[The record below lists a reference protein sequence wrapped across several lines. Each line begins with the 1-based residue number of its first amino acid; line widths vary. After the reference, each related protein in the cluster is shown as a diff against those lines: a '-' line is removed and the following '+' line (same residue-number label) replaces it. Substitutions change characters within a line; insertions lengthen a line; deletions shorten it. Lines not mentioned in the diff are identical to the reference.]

1 MCQSVGNGTQWSSR
15 RRENLVEP
23 EWATKGS
30 CPYTS
35 LETEPLLARIP
46 LFVPAKMFCLI
57 SRACYKNARMKLKH
71 ILRCFALF
79 VFFLGVESSPA
90 QEKIRIAISNFSASY
105 ISMHIAQKRG
115 YYAEEGMAVE
125 IILMA
130 GLTST
135 RALIGN
141 SVELGS
147 ASNPTAAVQGAKL
160 KILMVFNDKPP
171 GMLIAQPSIKSVAE
185 LRGKRIGGSTV
196 GSLEY
201 GWMKELLPKFG
212 LQLEK
217 DVTFVPVGST
227 STRFT
232 ALRAGTIDASPLS
245 PPSNFLAQDAGFPV
259 LLRTADHLEDIQAS
273 IVATDDRLSRQGEM
287 IRRFMRATV
296 KGNRFYLAN
305 RQEGITAIMEFT
317 RHKDRDLMAR
327 VYDDHMKTIARDGTI
342 PERLQ
347 QIVIDRSKRLTGVTR
362 EVKTDE
368 IFDFSFIR
376 KAQAE
381 VAQSGW
387 KP

>member
-1 MCQSVGNGTQWSSR
+1 LR
-15 RRENLVEP
+15 LVWLMFQP
-23 EWATKGS
+23 DVKYKVPMMKSKLVVCAVLFGAIIA
-30 CPYTS
+30 
-35 LETEPLLARIP
+35 LARS
-46 LFVPAKMFCLI
+46 A
-57 SRACYKNARMKLKH
+57 A
-71 ILRCFALF
+71 
-79 VFFLGVESSPA
+79 A
-90 QEKIRIAISNFSASY
+90 QETVRVAVSNFSASY
-105 ISMHIAQKRG
+105 ISMYIASKRG
-115 YYAEEGMAVE
+115 YYAEEGMTIE

-141 SVELGS
+141 SVEFGS

-171 GMLIAQPSIKSVAE
+171 GMLMAQPGIKSVAE

-212 LQLEK
+212 LQLER

-232 ALRAGTIDASPLS
+232 ALKAGTIDASPLS
-245 PPSNFLAQDAGFPV
+245 PPSNFLAQDAGFRV
-259 LLRTADHLEDIQAS
+259 LLRTADHLEDIQAT
-273 IVATDDRLSRQGEM
+273 IVATDERLVRQGDLV
-287 IRRFMRATV
+287 RRFMRATV
-296 KGNRFYLAN
+296 KGNLFYLTH

-317 RHKDRDLMAR
+317 RHKDRELMAR

-347 QIVIDRSKRLTGVTR
+347 RIVIERSKRLTGVTR
-362 EVKTDE
+362 DVRPEE
-368 IFDFSFIR
+368 IFDFSYLR
-376 KAQAE
+376 RGQAE
-381 VAQSGW
+381 VTQSGW
-387 KP
+387 TP

>member
-1 MCQSVGNGTQWSSR
+1 MVKRKIVACLVAAVAFHAAFGFTQ
-15 RRENLVEP
+15 
-23 EWATKGS
+23 
-30 CPYTS
+30 
-35 LETEPLLARIP
+35 
-46 LFVPAKMFCLI
+46 
-57 SRACYKNARMKLKH
+57 
-71 ILRCFALF
+71 
-79 VFFLGVESSPA
+79 A
-90 QEKIRIAISNFSASY
+90 QEKVRVAISNFSASY

-115 YYAEEGMAVE
+115 YYAEEGMIVE

-135 RALIGN
+135 RAVIGN

-171 GMLIAQPSIKSVAE
+171 GMLIAHPAIKSVAA

-245 PPSNFLAQDAGFPV
+245 PPSSFLAQDAGFPV

-273 IVATDDRLSRQGEM
+273 IVATDERLARQGDM
-287 IRRFMRATV
+287 VRRFMRATA
-296 KGNRFYLAN
+296 KGKRFYLAH
-305 RQEGITAIMEFT
+305 RREGVSAIMEFT
-317 RHKDRDLMAR
+317 RHKDRELMSR
-327 VYDDHMKTIARDGTI
+327 VYDEHMKTIARDGTI
-342 PERLQ
+342 SERLQ
-347 QIVIDRSKRLTGVTR
+347 QIVIDRSKRLTGVTPR
-362 EVKTDE
+362 
-368 IFDFSFIR
+368 R
-376 KAQAE
+376 AA
-381 VAQSGW
+381 
-387 KP
+387 

>member
-1 MCQSVGNGTQWSSR
+1 MKTRCLVGSVILALLLVSR
-15 RRENLVEP
+15 
-23 EWATKGS
+23 
-30 CPYTS
+30 
-35 LETEPLLARIP
+35 
-46 LFVPAKMFCLI
+46 
-57 SRACYKNARMKLKH
+57 
-71 ILRCFALF
+71 
-79 VFFLGVESSPA
+79 ESGEA
-90 QEKIRIAISNFSASY
+90 QERVRVAVSNFSASY

-115 YYAEEGMAVE
+115 YYAEEGMLVE

-171 GMLIAQPSIKSVAE
+171 GMLIAQPSIKSVAD

-217 DVTFVPVGST
+217 DVVFVPVGST

-245 PPSNFLAQDAGFPV
+245 PPSNFLAQDAGFSM

-273 IVATDDRLSRQGEM
+273 IVATDERLARQGDM
-287 IRRFMRATV
+287 VRRFMRATV
-296 KGNRFYLAN
+296 KGKRFYLVH
-305 RQEGITAIMEFT
+305 RQEGISAIMEFT

-327 VYDDHMKTIARDGTI
+327 VYDDHMKTVARDGTI
-342 PERLQ
+342 SERLQ

-362 EVKTDE
+362 EVGLEE

-381 VAQSGW
+381 LTQSGW

>member
-1 MCQSVGNGTQWSSR
+1 LIADIVVEASMSMKSFIGFLAFVALAAWS
-15 RRENLVEP
+15 
-23 EWATKGS
+23 GS
-30 CPYTS
+30 PQ
-35 LETEPLLARIP
+35 
-46 LFVPAKMFCLI
+46 
-57 SRACYKNARMKLKH
+57 
-71 ILRCFALF
+71 
-79 VFFLGVESSPA
+79 A
-90 QEKIRIAISNFSASY
+90 QERVRVAISNFSASY

-115 YYAEEGMAVE
+115 YYAEEGMIVE

-171 GMLIAQPSIKSVAE
+171 GMLISQPGIKTVAE

-245 PPSNFLAQDAGFPV
+245 PPSNFLAQDAGFNV

-273 IVATDDRLSRQGEM
+273 IVATDDRLGRQGDM
-287 IRRFMRATV
+287 VRRFMRATV
-296 KGNRFYLAN
+296 KGKNYYLAH
-305 RQEGITAIMEFT
+305 RQEGITAVMEFT

-347 QIVIDRSKRLTGVTR
+347 QIVIERSKRLTGVTR
-362 EVKTDE
+362 EVQPEE

-376 KAQAE
+376 RAQTE
-381 VAQSGW
+381 VTQSGW

>member
-1 MCQSVGNGTQWSSR
+1 M
-15 RRENLVEP
+15 
-23 EWATKGS
+23 
-30 CPYTS
+30 
-35 LETEPLLARIP
+35 
-46 LFVPAKMFCLI
+46 
-57 SRACYKNARMKLKH
+57 RMK
-71 ILRCFALF
+71 IVVYSVAFSVSIGATG
-79 VFFLGVESSPA
+79 LGSA
-90 QEKIRIAISNFSASY
+90 QEKVRVAVSNFSASY

-115 YYAEEGMAVE
+115 HYAEEGMIVE

-171 GMLIAQPSIKSVAE
+171 GMLIAQPGIKSVAD
-185 LRGKRIGGSTV
+185 LRGKRLGGSTV

-245 PPSNFLAQDAGFPV
+245 PPSNFLAQDASFPM

-273 IVATDDRLSRQGEM
+273 IVATDERLARQGDM
-287 IRRFMRATV
+287 VRRFMRATV

-327 VYDDHMKTIARDGTI
+327 VYDDHMKTIAREGTI

-362 EVKTDE
+362 EVKPEE

-381 VAQSGW
+381 VTQSGW

>member
-1 MCQSVGNGTQWSSR
+1 MKPIACCLALAAAIASSG
-15 RRENLVEP
+15 LSD
-23 EWATKGS
+23 G
-30 CPYTS
+30 
-35 LETEPLLARIP
+35 
-46 LFVPAKMFCLI
+46 
-57 SRACYKNARMKLKH
+57 
-71 ILRCFALF
+71 
-79 VFFLGVESSPA
+79 
-90 QEKIRIAISNFSASY
+90 QERVRVAISNFSASY
-105 ISMHIAQKRG
+105 ISLYLAQKRG
-115 YYAEEGMAVE
+115 YYAEEGLIVE

-160 KILMVFNDKPP
+160 KMLMVFNDKPP

-232 ALRAGTIDASPLS
+232 ALKAGTIDASPLS
-245 PPSNFLAQDAGFPV
+245 PPANFLAQDAGFPV

-273 IVATDDRLSRQGEM
+273 IVATDERLARQGEM
-287 IRRFMRATV
+287 VRRFMRATV

-305 RQEGITAIMEFT
+305 RQQGISAIMEFT
-317 RHKDRDLMAR
+317 RHKDRDLMSR
-327 VYDDHMKTIARDGTI
+327 VYDEHMKTIARDGTI

-362 EVKTDE
+362 EVRPEE

-381 VAQSGW
+381 VTESGW
-387 KP
+387 TP

>member
-1 MCQSVGNGTQWSSR
+1 MNRKSMACS
-15 RRENLVEP
+15 LVL
-23 EWATKGS
+23 TI
-30 CPYTS
+30 
-35 LETEPLLARIP
+35 LLRA
-46 LFVPAKMFCLI
+46 AI
-57 SRACYKNARMKLKH
+57 STAA
-71 ILRCFALF
+71 
-79 VFFLGVESSPA
+79 E
-90 QEKIRIAISNFSASY
+90 EKVRIAISNFSASY
-105 ISMHIAQKRG
+105 ISMYIANKRG
-115 YYAEEGMAVE
+115 YYAEEGMSVE

-171 GMLIAQPSIKSVAE
+171 GMLIAQPGIKSVGE
-185 LRGKRIGGSTV
+185 LRGKRLGGSTV

-273 IVATDDRLSRQGEM
+273 IVATDERLARQGDLV
-287 IRRFMRATV
+287 RRFLHATV
-296 KGNRFYLAN
+296 KGQRFYLAN
-305 RQEGITAIMEFT
+305 RQDGITAIMEFT
-317 RHKDRDLMAR
+317 RHKDRELMAR
-327 VYDDHMKTIARDGTI
+327 VYDDHMKTVARDGTI
-342 PERLQ
+342 SERLQ

-362 EVKTDE
+362 DVRPEE
-368 IFDFSFIR
+368 IFDFSYIR
-376 KAQAE
+376 RAQLE
-381 VAQSGW
+381 LTQSGW
-387 KP
+387 TP